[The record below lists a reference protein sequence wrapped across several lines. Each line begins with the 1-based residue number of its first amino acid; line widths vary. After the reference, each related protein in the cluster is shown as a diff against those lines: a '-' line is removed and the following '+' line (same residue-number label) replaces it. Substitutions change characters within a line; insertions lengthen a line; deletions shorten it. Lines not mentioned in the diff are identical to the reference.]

1 MTDDP
6 MNMFVQDATKA
17 YDFDKIDLQKKKEEF
32 IERVF
37 LENAKP
43 FETSS
48 TILFAHI
55 PKEIY

>member
-1 MTDDP
+1 MTDDL

-17 YDFDKIDLQKKKEEF
+17 YDFDKIDLQKKEEF
-32 IERVF
+32 IEKVF